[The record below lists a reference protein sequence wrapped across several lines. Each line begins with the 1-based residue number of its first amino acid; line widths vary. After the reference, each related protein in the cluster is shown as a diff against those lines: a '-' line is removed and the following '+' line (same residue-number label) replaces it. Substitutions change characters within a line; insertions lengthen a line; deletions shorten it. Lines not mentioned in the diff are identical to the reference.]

1 MEKSI
6 TSRNNPLIVSLNKL
20 KLKKYREETG
30 LVLIEGERFV
40 REMVARG
47 VEFKYALYST
57 PPAFPLPECE
67 KIETTPEVLAVLSNT
82 VTPSNIVGVVSIP
95 RREFT
100 EPKTNFLILDHIQD
114 PGNLGTIIRTALA
127 FNFKFIYLYK
137 CVDYLNDKVLRSTMG
152 TIADVV
158 LFDAELED
166 LGRLKNHEILL
177 ADMAGDEISGK
188 SEKNIGL
195 ILGNEANGVSDEIR
209 SLASRVVSIPMRN
222 SVESLNV
229 AVAGG
234 ILMSK
239 FCK

>member
-6 TSRNNPLIVSLNKL
+6 TSRNNPLIASLNKL
-20 KLKKYREETG
+20 KQKKYREETG

-40 REMVARG
+40 REMAIRG
-47 VEFKYALYST
+47 ADFRYVLYST
-57 PPAFPLPECE
+57 PPEFSLPKCE
-67 KIETTPEVLAVLSNT
+67 HIEATPEVLETLSST
-82 VTPSNIVGVVSIP
+82 VSPSNIIGVVSFK
-95 RREFT
+95 RREFA

-127 FNFKFIYLYK
+127 FDFRYIYLYN

-158 LFDAELED
+158 LINAGLEELN
-166 LGRLKNHEILL
+166 RLKSHEILL
-177 ADMAGDEISGK
+177 ADVAGEGEVKTSRGVV
-188 SEKNIGL
+188 GL
-195 ILGNEANGVSDEIR
+195 ILGNEANGVSAEIR
-209 SLASRVVSIPMRN
+209 VLASTTVSIPMRN